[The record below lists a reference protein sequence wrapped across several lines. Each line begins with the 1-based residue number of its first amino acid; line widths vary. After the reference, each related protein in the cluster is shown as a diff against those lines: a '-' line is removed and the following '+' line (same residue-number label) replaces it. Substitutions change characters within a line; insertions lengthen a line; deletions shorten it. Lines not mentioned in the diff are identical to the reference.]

1 MADGNPKSPFQYHDG
16 IARVSAGAA
25 ADHGNGNSPDVAKV
39 SEILRAR
46 SFAKLR
52 NQSNGDLEG

>member
-1 MADGNPKSPFQYHDG
+1 MAEISSEKHAMRHDG
-16 IARVSAGAA
+16 
-25 ADHGNGNSPDVAKV
+25 VAKVATAGPKALGSVMSSEVSQV

-52 NQSNGDLEG
+52 NQSNGDLEE